1 MDETGSKGAA
11 IHEVKAQAGRKA
23 KRVEASSQ
31 LLPDAAT
38 CCQERRTG
46 RIEIHTFKVGVAR
59 KNVKRRNEDCR
70 DLKGPGW
77 RDESVDCQC
86 KTERDDVTGRGS
98 AEDDGGEK
106 RDGGRMYVEPETNV
120 AVPDGRAEY

>member
-23 KRVEASSQ
+23 KRVEASTQ

-70 DLKGPGW
+70 DLKGPEW
-77 RDESVDCQC
+77 RDEKRRLSMQDGAGRCYGPRKCGRRWWRKARRRQNVCRA
-86 KTERDDVTGRGS
+86 RD
-98 AEDDGGEK
+98 
-106 RDGGRMYVEPETNV
+106 
-120 AVPDGRAEY
+120 